1 MKQKLSEL
9 IRQDDKTLMLRRMQ
23 EGTTYML
30 IIRRSI
36 GELHKVNNGRLVG
49 LDYITMRQAVEL
61 YQQHD
66 WTVIDGTTD
75 AIRETV

>member
-9 IRQDDKTLMLRRMQ
+9 LRQDDKHLMLRRMQ

-30 IIRRSI
+30 IVRRSV
-36 GELHKVNNGRLVG
+36 GELHTVQNGRMVG
-49 LDYITMRQAVEL
+49 LDYITIRQAVEL

>member
-30 IIRRSI
+30 IIR
-36 GELHKVNNGRLVG
+36 GTVAELHKVENGRMTG
-49 LDYITMRQAVEL
+49 LDYITIKEAVQA

>member
-9 IRQDDKTLMLRRMQ
+9 IQQGQYVMMRRM
-23 EGTTYML
+23 EAGVTYL
-30 IIRRSI
+30 LVSRRGI
-36 GELHKVNNGRLVG
+36 VELHKVENNILTG

>member
-9 IRQDDKTLMLRRMQ
+9 IKRDDRTLMLRRMQ

-30 IIRRSI
+30 IIR
-36 GELHKVNNGRLVG
+36 GTVAELHTVEKGRMTG
-49 LDYITMRQAVEL
+49 FDYITIKEAVQA

-66 WTVIDGTTD
+66 WSEV
-75 AIRETV
+75 

>member
-9 IRQDDKTLMLRRMQ
+9 LRQDDKHLMLRRMQ
-23 EGTTYML
+23 GGTTYML
-30 IIRRSI
+30 IVRRSV
-36 GELHKVNNGRLVG
+36 GELHTVQNGRMVG
-49 LDYITMRQAVEL
+49 LDYITIRQAVEL